1 MAASI
6 ESNGVS
12 MATEKDI
19 DAADWTDQDLLTRD
33 EAGERL
39 VEEIEVARARL
50 SELESRTDDPNNAA
64 SIEMTRRRLSA
75 MENLQKSL

>member
-1 MAASI
+1 
-6 ESNGVS
+6 

-39 VEEIEVARARL
+39 VEEIEATRAHL
-50 SELESRTDDPNNAA
+50 SELESRTDDPNTPA
-64 SIEMTRRRLSA
+64 SIEMTRRRLIA
-75 MENLQKSL
+75 MKNLQESL

>member
-1 MAASI
+1 
-6 ESNGVS
+6 

-39 VEEIEVARARL
+39 VEEIEATRAHL
-50 SELESRTDDPNNAA
+50 IELESRTDDPHAPA
-64 SIEMTRRRLSA
+64 SIEMTRRRLIA
-75 MENLQKSL
+75 MENLQESL

>member
-1 MAASI
+1 
-6 ESNGVS
+6 

-39 VEEIEVARARL
+39 IEEIEATRNHL
-50 SELESRTDDPNNAA
+50 SDLESRTGDPNTAE
-64 SIEMTRRRLSA
+64 SIEMTRRRLIA
-75 MENLQKSL
+75 MENLQDSL